1 MRYQEFAISYFNDK
15 SVTLTAA
22 AKRPRGVIP
31 RAQKRLARLIASRR
45 FIRYGLLS
53 LNVLLL
59 GSIVFFVL
67 QGSPDGGQAQQAVS
81 SAQQEDAPADPL
93 DPLSTADIAVNL
105 AQMTNLAETTAVT
118 NQADSVSAELAIP
131 AAQAT
136 VIAKPQAVA
145 TDLKSRKDIGSYVVK
160 NGDTIS
166 SIAAQFNVTSESILW
181 SNNISGNA
189 VAPGTKLTIPPVTGI
204 VYTVKA
210 GDTPDSVAQKYR
222 ANKDQI
228 IAYNDAELS
237 GLRVGEQIIIPNGQQ
252 VAAPARGSYLSGSFS
267 ATYGYNGYDPGFCTW
282 YVAKRRAE
290 LGRALPANL
299 GDAWKWD
306 DNAIMAGLR
315 VDNIPAVGAAIVTKS
330 NKGPGHVA
338 LVEAVN
344 DDGSVWISEMNSRGQ
359 VSMTD
364 TRSAG
369 GWGKVDFKLIPASAA
384 RSYSYIH

>member
-1 MRYQEFAISYFNDK
+1 MVQR
-15 SVTLTAA
+15 TR
-22 AKRPRGVIP
+22 KRF
-31 RAQKRLARLIASRR
+31 ARLVGSRR
-45 FIRYGLLS
+45 FIRYGLLT

-67 QGSPDGGQAQQAVS
+67 QGSPDDGQARQAVS
-81 SAQQEDAPADPL
+81 SAQEDAPADPL

-145 TDLKSRKDIGSYVVK
+145 TDLKSRKDIGSYVAK
-160 NGDTIS
+160 DGDTIS

-204 VYTVKA
+204 VYTVKD
-210 GDTPDSVAQKYR
+210 GDTPDSLAQKYR
-222 ANKDQI
+222 ANRDQI
-228 IAYNDAELS
+228 VAYNDAELS
-237 GLRVGEQIIIPNGQQ
+237 GLKVGEQIIIPNGQQ
-252 VAAPARGSYLSGSFS
+252 VAAPARGSYLSGNFS
-267 ATYGYNGYDPGFCTW
+267 AVYGYNGYDYGFCTW
-282 YVAKRRAE
+282 YVANRRTQI
-290 LGRALPANL
+290 GRPLPANL

-306 DNAIMAGLR
+306 DNASKAGLR
-315 VDNIPAVGAAIVTKS
+315 VDNVPAVGAAIVTKS

-338 LVEAVN
+338 FVEAVN
-344 DDGSVWISEMNSRGQ
+344 EDGSVWISEMNSRGQ